1 MSYKKKKN
9 KKKNQSQGSY
19 KKNYSTAY
27 YPSELTKE
35 SRIQIKDEEYELTDI
50 YPDLKYGELLEFT
63 NIYDFGE
70 LKYFSRNE
78 LEYNRSVRIISIP
91 PKEPSTAKETKEN

>member
-1 MSYKKKKN
+1 MSYKKKKS
-9 KKKNQSQGSY
+9 KKNQKQGGY

-35 SRIQIKDEEYELTDI
+35 SRIKIKDEEYELTDI
-50 YPDLKYGELLEFT
+50 YPDLKYGELLEFA
-63 NIYDFGE
+63 NINDLGE

-78 LEYNRSVRIISIP
+78 LEYNRSVRIVSIP
-91 PKEPSTAKETKEN
+91 PKEPNAAQDEEEN